1 MRSSFQLLLA
11 ALLALAVASQATADP
26 VPFAGQLSLQISTA
40 LDPVAVTATGIADVT
55 SVDGHIAT
63 LIVPSS
69 PFATTGVVVAVT
81 DPAAFPIQ
89 GVQATAHNATGSF
102 DGGVGG
108 TLSGP
113 MAILGFNKVCLF
125 APCSAPPPANVT
137 VPVEVIGVGGTVT
150 ASMLVNVTVVGN
162 PWTTG
167 ATEVGTITQAGFAH
181 GPASAT
187 SSTAIGSGV
196 VRLVTPVFVSTNI
209 GASSVLPVFG
219 FLDLHLGVPEP
230 GTVALLGSAVAGL
243 LLAGRTRR

>member
-1 MRSSFQLLLA
+1 M
-11 ALLALAVASQATADP
+11 
-26 VPFAGQLSLQISTA
+26 
-40 LDPVAVTATGIADVT
+40 
-55 SVDGHIAT
+55 
-63 LIVPSS
+63 PSS

-125 APCSAPPPANVT
+125 APCSAPPPANVS
-137 VPVEVIGVGGTVT
+137 VPVEVIGVGGTAT